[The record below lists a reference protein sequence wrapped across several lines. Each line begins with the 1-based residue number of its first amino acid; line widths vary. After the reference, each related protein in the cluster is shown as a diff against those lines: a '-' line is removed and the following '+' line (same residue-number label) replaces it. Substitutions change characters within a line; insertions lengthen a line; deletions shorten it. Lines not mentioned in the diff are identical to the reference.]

1 MGIKIAAVDESA
13 PIPRQTFTVVECDV
27 ASEMFC
33 CAFLRSND
41 GEDYSVFMSRA
52 VRNGW
57 TERRTSGNRVF
68 VCPECK

>member
-1 MGIKIAAVDESA
+1 MGIRITSIDEDT
-13 PIPRQTFTVVECDV
+13 IPRVIFTVIECDV
-27 ASEMFC
+27 AKEFFC
-33 CAFLRSND
+33 RGFLRSND

-52 VRNGW
+52 VRKGW